1 MPKGW
6 DRLSI
11 SVNSR
16 PIRPRRR
23 NVSPEELLVPGF
35 GSKLVLFLGC
45 LACGAMLSVLWG
57 WFGLTFA
64 ILFLGLHSG
73 PWAWWAMA
81 AIGVVSTLVLFAYAS
96 WEREHDRTW
105 LERW

>member
-11 SVNSR
+11 EANTR
-16 PIRPRRR
+16 PIRSGRR

-35 GSKLVLFLGC
+35 GSKLVLFLAC

-57 WFGLTFA
+57 WFGLALAT
-64 ILFLGLHSG
+64 LFLGLHG
-73 PWAWWAMA
+73 GAWVWWAML
-81 AIGVVSTLVLFAYAS
+81 AIGVVSTLVLFGYAS
-96 WEREHDRTW
+96 WEREHDREW
-105 LERW
+105 LER